1 MKSKGFRIA
10 VAIVLCL
17 LIGTIGSIAVQ
28 SSIDTW
34 YTRLQK
40 PLWTPP
46 SSIFAPVWISL
57 YICMGIAA
65 GLVWH
70 KGFYHKWVK
79 TALYHFGLQLA
90 LNAVWPM
97 LFFGLRRPDMALI
110 VIISLFITLL
120 FTVKWFKVVSNM
132 AAYLLVPYVLWVA
145 YATAL
150 NFSIWQL
157 N

>member
-17 LIGTIGSIAVQ
+17 FIGAIGSIAVQ

-34 YTRLQK
+34 YTLLQK
-40 PLWTPP
+40 PSWTPP
-46 SSIFAPVWISL
+46 SSLFAPVWISL
-57 YICMGIAA
+57 YVLMGIAA

-97 LFFGLRRPDMALI
+97 LFFGLRRPDLALI
-110 VIISLFITLL
+110 VIIALLITLL
-120 FTVKWFKVVSNM
+120 FTVKWFKVVSNTT
-132 AAYLLVPYVLWVA
+132 AYLLIPYVLWVA
-145 YATAL
+145 FATAL
-150 NFSIWQL
+150 NFRIWQL